1 MATSSSKERLK
12 TALSHMEDH
21 LKTIHLIRTTT
32 TADELLTASVAA
44 KLEGFT
50 FNERQ
55 TDMLDNEILKRRR
68 NEVPRD
74 GSVADL
80 ALEQLSSS
88 SPERSECL
96 EDDRP

>member
-1 MATSSSKERLK
+1 MGTSKERLHK
-12 TALSHMEDH
+12 ALHQMEDH
-21 LKTIHLIRTTT
+21 LRTTQLIQST
-32 TADELLTASVAA
+32 KTANELLTAVVAA

-80 ALEQLSSS
+80 ALERIHSASEQGPDGPSDDQSSN
-88 SPERSECL
+88 
-96 EDDRP
+96 